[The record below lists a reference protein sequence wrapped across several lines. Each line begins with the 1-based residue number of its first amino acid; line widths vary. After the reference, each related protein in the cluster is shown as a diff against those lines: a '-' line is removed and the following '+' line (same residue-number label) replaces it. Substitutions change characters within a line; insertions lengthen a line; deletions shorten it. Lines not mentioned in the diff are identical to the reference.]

1 MTDGGARRALVLSGS
16 ELLRAGL
23 VTLGSTTGLEVVGEL
38 DSPDALDD
46 AVRRKSPHV
55 VLAAPVSSDS
65 DSCYLALRRLPDE
78 CRALVL
84 LGVPGFRM
92 RAEVV
97 RRRHGLMC
105 LPLDADASMLCTALG
120 ELFEQDG
127 NGRGLT
133 FEEVCAGPG
142 GVLSMREQEV
152 LRELAQGLNNRTIAQ
167 RLYVSEDT
175 VKSHLRNVYRKL
187 GVSSRAEA
195 VALYVG
201 ELSSG

>member
-1 MTDGGARRALVLSGS
+1 MTQGARRAIVLSGS

-23 VTLGSTTGLEVVGEL
+23 VTLGSSTGLEIVDEV
-38 DSPDALDD
+38 DAPDALED
-46 AVRRKSPHV
+46 AVRRKTPHV

-65 DSCYLALRRLPDE
+65 DACYHALRHLPGDT
-78 CRALVL
+78 RALVL
-84 LGVPGFRM
+84 LGVPGFLM
-92 RAEVV
+92 RADVV

-105 LPLDADASMLCTALG
+105 LPLDADAGMLCAALS
-120 ELFEQDG
+120 ELFDEQG

-142 GVLSMREQEV
+142 GVLSLREQEV
-152 LRELAQGLNNRTIAQ
+152 LRELAQGLNNRAIAE
-167 RLYVSEDT
+167 RLYVSQDT
-175 VKSHLRNVYRKL
+175 VKSHLRSVYRKL

-201 ELSSG
+201 ELSGS

>member
-1 MTDGGARRALVLSGS
+1 MTDGARRAIVLSGS

-23 VTLGSTTGLEVVGEL
+23 VTLGSATGLEIVGEL
-38 DSPDALDD
+38 DSPDGLGD
-46 AVRRKSPHV
+46 AVQDKSAHV

-65 DSCYLALRRLPDE
+65 EACYLALRRLPDG

-97 RRRHGLMC
+97 RRRHGLSC
-105 LPLDADASMLCTALG
+105 LPLDADASMLCSALR
-120 ELFEQDG
+120 ELFDEQQD
-127 NGRGLT
+127 GRGLT

-142 GVLSMREQEV
+142 GVLSLREQEV
-152 LRELAQGLNNRTIAQ
+152 LRELAQGLNNRAIAE
-167 RLYVSEDT
+167 RLYVSQDT
-175 VKSHLRNVYRKL
+175 VKSHLRSVYRKL

-201 ELSSG
+201 ELSS